1 MAAHLLKKN
10 ANPNIGDGTRT
21 TPLFLAIK
29 SGNKELVE
37 LLLQYK
43 ADKTMKDSTGITPIE
58 YALKTENKRNS
69 QHFKK
74 LIL

>member
-1 MAAHLLKKN
+1 M
-10 ANPNIGDGTRT
+10 
-21 TPLFLAIK
+21 K